1 MKIHDGTT
9 WQEAKSLKVHNGSF
23 FASAVKGWV
32 YNSGWQISYP
42 NYPLSISS
50 PSITT
55 TSGITGRI
63 GCVYSISTGSWNT
76 DDAYLPTSYSYQWT
90 RSGTNIPGAT
100 TNSYTTVA
108 ADAEAI
114 IACRVTATNGRGS
127 TPITVSTAITMLP
140 QLLSITANNTTQS
153 VSAPTVSFTP
163 NGLSYS
169 GSWTAPTYATT
180 YETTSG
186 GTAGS
191 PSVNVAAR
199 TFSGTGTAGNASFSV
214 RAVNN
219 TRKITLSW
227 TAAPGAVSYDIYVQ
241 GSLYASNIGN
251 VTSYDYY
258 PTDDNAR
265 NFTVYPRS
273 STIQGYGASTVSPV
287 AAPATRSAYG
297 TASGNLVQPNATS
310 PTYASSSASTSQLYV
325 SWGGSSNATK
335 YRVSYS
341 TSASTGLDPASS
353 YNAETTSTS
362 SSFSGSFAEGSTY
375 YFYIS
380 ASGDNNNWTP
390 YGSYKTSAA
399 IAYTAPGTPSPST
412 SSITYNS
419 FNISWSA
426 TSGASYYSVKV
437 GTSYGGSNILDTT
450 TYSTSYNVTSLS
462 ENTDYYVTIATYKT
476 GYGYGGDGNTSAR
489 TTLNPTINIS
499 TPSQPWFYRS
509 GTTVKWGMDNPS
521 WTGPLEP
528 LGIEWEVGN
537 NQLSGNVSSGNTKDY
552 STTWKTSA
560 GLPYSWN
567 YIIGS
572 HASDIPATSSAR
584 YLRFRLYGMNNVTYA
599 LVDGP
604 WSPWSD

>member
-9 WQEAKSLKVHNGSF
+9 WQEAKSLKVHNGSS

-76 DDAYLPTSYSYQWT
+76 NDAYLPTSYSYQWT

-108 ADAEAI
+108 ADAETI

-127 TPITVSTAITMLP
+127 TPITISTAITMLP
-140 QLLSITANNTTQS
+140 QLLSITATNTTQS

-169 GSWTAPTYATT
+169 GSWTAPSYATT

-199 TFSGTGTAGNASFSV
+199 VFSGTGTAGNASFSV

-219 TRKITLSW
+219 TRKITLGW

-287 AAPATRSAYG
+287 AAPATRSAYA

-310 PTYASSSASTSQLYV
+310 PTYASSSASTSELYV

-335 YRVSYS
+335 YRVLYS

-390 YGSYKTSAA
+390 YGSYKTSSA

-476 GYGYGGDGNTSAR
+476 GYGYGGDGNTSAK

-521 WTGPLEP
+521 WTGPLQP

-537 NQLSGNVSSGNTKDY
+537 NQSSGNVSSGNTKDY